1 MTVYANNVAGTLAA
15 TIGPSDTAILLSSG
29 QGALF
34 PNPGSDSYYATLVH
48 ITTGVIEI
56 VQVTAKV
63 VDTLTVVRGRDG
75 TSGTSFTAGSVIELR
90 LVAQMLRDLDW
101 RTARNV
107 ANGLAPLDGG
117 GLIPDANIPATITRD
132 SELTAGLATKQ
143 NTLGFVPVQQGT
155 GVNQGAN
162 TVKIGWGSG
171 PYAGKT
177 AITIDAVDQGAIA
190 MEGWVIASKGVAG
203 GLASLDGGAKIPTA
217 QIPALS
223 YLPLSGGNLT
233 GGVTIGGGGGL
244 NAGGTVQG
252 NDLVSTS
259 GYFTSGAV
267 NAVLATSA
275 AGTVY
280 LRPNGSASATGQMT
294 LDSAG
299 SAVAVN
305 FTATSDERLKH
316 QIAPQTVRKNLAD
329 QIVFKRWAWRNNDRV
344 DVGVIAQDLLQIAP
358 EHVHVGP
365 DDMYSVDYAK
375 LALEAVIGLASR
387 VCDVEAALSLN
398 R

>member
-143 NTLGFVPVQQGT
+143 NVLGYTPVRQGG
-155 GVNQGAN
+155 GVGQANN
-162 TVKIGWGSG
+162 TVYIGWDGTS
-171 PYAGKT
+171 KT
-177 AITIDAVDQGAIA
+177 KITVDGFDQGAIA
-190 MEGWVIASKGVAG
+190 MEPWVNGRIGAVNGI
-203 GLASLDGGAKIPTA
+203 ASLDAGGKVPVA
-217 QIPALS
+217 QLPAMS

-233 GGVTIGGGGGL
+233 GSLFIGGGGNL
-244 NAGGTVQG
+244 EAGGHVLG
-252 NDLVSTS
+252 NEMISMSGQFNSNLTTCVVSTN
-259 GYFTSGAV
+259 G
-267 NAVLATSA
+267 
-275 AGTVY
+275 AGTLF
-280 LRPNGSASATGQMT
+280 LRPNGAASAAGQMT

-305 FTATSDERLKH
+305 FTATSDERLKR
-316 QIAPQTVRKNLAD
+316 QISPQTVRKNLAD

-375 LALEAVIGLASR
+375 LALEAVLGLASR
-387 VCDVEAALSLN
+387 VRDVEAALSLN

>member
-75 TSGTSFTAGSVIELR
+75 TSGTSFTAGSVVELR

-143 NTLGFVPVQQGT
+143 NALGYTPVRQGG
-155 GVNQGAN
+155 GVGQANN
-162 TVKIGWGSG
+162 TVYIGWDGTS
-171 PYAGKT
+171 KT
-177 AITIDAVDQGAIA
+177 KITIDGFDQGAIA
-190 MEGWVIASKGVAG
+190 TEPWVNGRIGAVNGI
-203 GLASLDGGAKIPTA
+203 ASLDAGAKIPTA

-267 NAVLATSA
+267 TAVLATSA

-375 LALEAVIGLASR
+375 LALEAVLGLASR
-387 VCDVEAALSLN
+387 VRDVEAALSLN

>member
-117 GLIPDANIPATITRD
+117 GLIPDTNIPATITRD

-143 NTLGFVPVQQGT
+143 NTLGYTPVQQGT
-155 GVNQGAN
+155 GIGQASNA
-162 TVKIGWGSG
+162 VKIGWKTGNKLGLTVDTSDLGNFAMESWVTSLGGVPSG
-171 PYAGKT
+171 FATLDGAGK
-177 AITIDAVDQGAIA
+177 VP
-190 MEGWVIASKGVAG
+190 VAQ
-203 GLASLDGGAKIPTA
+203 L
-217 QIPALS
+217 PALS

-233 GGVTIGGGGGL
+233 GSLFIGGGGSL
-244 NAGGTVQG
+244 EAGGHVLG
-252 NDLVSTS
+252 NVMISMGGQFNSNLTTCVVSTN
-259 GYFTSGAV
+259 G
-267 NAVLATSA
+267 
-275 AGTVY
+275 AGTLF
-280 LRPNGSASATGQMT
+280 LRPNGAASAAGQMT

-316 QIAPQTVRKNLAD
+316 QISTQMVRKNLAD

-358 EHVHVGP
+358 EYVHVGP

-375 LALEAVIGLASR
+375 LALEAVLGLASR
-387 VCDVEAALSLN
+387 VRDVEAALSLN